1 MTTQIS
7 DQPFEKVVCKYNT
20 IFLRVSQDF
29 KKGGIYMEE
38 MIVKN
43 VDVMR
48 DLKKRQKTRMEISG
62 WVFVGYVMLWK

>member
-1 MTTQIS
+1 
-7 DQPFEKVVCKYNT
+7 
-20 IFLRVSQDF
+20 
-29 KKGGIYMEE
+29 MEE

>member
-1 MTTQIS
+1 MAVRRLLNQ

-43 VDVMR
+43 VDVMG
-48 DLKKRQKTRMEISG
+48 DFITAAKFKNKA
-62 WVFVGYVMLWK
+62 